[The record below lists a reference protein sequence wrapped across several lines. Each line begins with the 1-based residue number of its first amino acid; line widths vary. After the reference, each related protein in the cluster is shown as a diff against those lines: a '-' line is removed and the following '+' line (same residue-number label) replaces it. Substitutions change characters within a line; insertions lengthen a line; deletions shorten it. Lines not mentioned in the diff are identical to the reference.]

1 MDFASTADRLS
12 ARTSGRRDGFF
23 SHHGIW
29 APGVRL
35 FRVLS
40 FRSKSILI
48 SVLFLIPLVLL
59 STVYLRHV
67 ADKMSLTERERTGLA
82 YAREVL
88 TLLPLMQQQRRQLV
102 QLARQAEADALGEEV
117 KAVAGGIARQRQRI
131 AELDAVHGEQLRSTE
146 ALTVLQANLDKAA
159 PKAGMNP
166 LAAYKRQTQ
175 AAEAAL
181 NLLAHAVDGG
191 GLAMDPELV
200 PHYLIA
206 VGLVD
211 LPRMVESSLALADLV
226 LATAAPAGSPSGGSA
241 MVLPQRAVGVQLD
254 AQVRQALD
262 NIGALSPPLVQRLA
276 YAPVQDSLDKLQ
288 SLVAAAGEEGWTADQ
303 QAALLAARQT
313 VSDRSAVLQTA
324 VQVELDVLIQARV
337 RGMLVER
344 TLILAVTAV
353 SLLLAAYMFISFSF
367 VVQGGLGE
375 VRRHLRA
382 MTDGDLTTV
391 PRPWG
396 KDEAASLM
404 VTLREM
410 QSALRGIVQQVR
422 QSSEGIV
429 NDGQR
434 IAASAAELSGH
445 VEQTGASLQR
455 SAGAMDQIGR
465 TVRETADHALQAT
478 DIGRLNVEAAERG
491 GRVIEQV
498 VSTMHDIHA
507 SSKQIGEIIGV
518 IDGIAF
524 QTNILALNAA
534 VEAARA
540 GEAGRGFAVVAAE
553 VRALAQRSAGA
564 AREIKTLV
572 GKSVERVNAGAGVV
586 QHAGSVIGDIVDAS
600 RRVNTLLE
608 GIAVGTRTQAQS
620 VMDVGQAVIELDRVT
635 QQDHHLVRE
644 TTMAADALKAQALL
658 LAERVSRF
666 RFPA

>member
-1 MDFASTADRLS
+1 M
-12 ARTSGRRDGFF
+12 
-23 SHHGIW
+23 
-29 APGVRL
+29 
-35 FRVLS
+35 S

-59 STVYLRHV
+59 STVYLRQV
-67 ADKMSLTERERTGLA
+67 ADKMSLTERERIGLA

-88 TLLPLMQQQRRQLV
+88 ALLPLMQQQRRQRIA
-102 QLARQAEADALGEEV
+102 LAGSDALGEEV
-117 KAVAGGIARQRQRI
+117 KAVGEGIARQRERI
-131 AELDAVHGEQLRSTE
+131 AALDAVHGEQLRSTE
-146 ALTVLQANLDKAA
+146 ALGVLQANLDKAA

-166 LAAYKRQTQ
+166 LAIHKRQTQ
-175 AAEAAL
+175 AVEAAL
-181 NLLAHAVDGG
+181 NLLARAVDGG

-206 VGLVD
+206 VGLID
-211 LPRMVESSLALADLV
+211 LPRMVESSLALADLA
-226 LATAAPAGSPSGGSA
+226 LAMAVREGSPSGA
-241 MVLPQRAVGVQLD
+241 TPMVLPQRAVGVQLD

-262 NIGALSPPLVQRLA
+262 NIGALHPPLVQRLA
-276 YAPVQDSLDKLQ
+276 YAPVQESLDKLQ
-288 SLVAAAGEEGWTADQ
+288 NLVAAAGEAGWTADQ
-303 QAALLAARQT
+303 QSALLAARQT
-313 VSDRSAVLQTA
+313 VSDRSAALQTA
-324 VQVELDVLIQARV
+324 VQAELDALIQARV
-337 RGMLVER
+337 RSMVVER

-353 SLLLAAYMFISFSF
+353 SLLLVAYMFVAFSF

-404 VTLREM
+404 GTLSEM
-410 QSALRGIVQQVR
+410 QSALRAIVQQVR

-429 NDGQR
+429 SDGQR
-434 IAASAAELSGH
+434 IATRAAELTGH

-455 SAGAMDQIGR
+455 SASAMDQIGR

-507 SSKQIGEIIGV
+507 SSRQIGEIIGV

-540 GEAGRGFAVVAAE
+540 GEAGRGFAVVASE
-553 VRALAQRSAGA
+553 VRSLAQRSAGA

-572 GKSVERVNAGAGVV
+572 GQSVERVNAGAGVV
-586 QHAGSVIGDIVDAS
+586 QHAGSAMGDIVEAS

-608 GIAVGTRTQAQS
+608 GIAVGTRAQAQS
-620 VMDVGQAVIELDRVT
+620 VMDVGQSVIELDRVT
-635 QQDHHLVRE
+635 QQDHRLVRE
-644 TTMAADALKAQALL
+644 TSTAADALKVQALL
-658 LAERVSRF
+658 LAEQVSRF
-666 RFPA
+666 RFPG